1 MNGLPN
7 LIPIDILGHADF
19 SARFKRSKD
28 CPGLAAFGTQIDRI
42 REANPT
48 GTLLLDA
55 GDEFCSK
62 FWSGE
67 QIVETLSVIKTD
79 AMTLGNH
86 EFDRG
91 REFLE
96 SCIEHAD
103 FPILC
108 ANVIEKATGDLVKGA
123 KPWIMLNR
131 FGVQI
136 GILGLTTE
144 YTPFMVTA
152 SSFAP
157 YKVRSSVE
165 LCRKY
170 IPEMRE
176 AGAKIIVV
184 LTHFPFYV
192 DENGVLSGEL
202 YDVLTNSPQA
212 DVFIGGHIPGD
223 YAGICQDTAV
233 VKGGFGGNSLPHV
246 RLWYDLET
254 EAVVKKECTVHRVE
268 ARTVVKDEYR
278 VCEERLVA
286 PFREYLDTVLA
297 TAEETMAIHLASE
310 TKLGNLLADGV
321 CEGAGTQIAY
331 LNATSAG
338 GSIEPGPVTVEDILS
353 VVGYNDPIYTTRM
366 TGRQLRDLFEL
377 VYTPERFGNNAGLF
391 FSGIIVRMDHTQ
403 PSGQKVLAVM
413 LRDGTPVEMDRT
425 YSVASSEYMASGG
438 NDTSSIAQAIQ
449 WEKTQKRVYDALFD
463 YLRKDGTMRV
473 SPEQRLY
480 EKGEPENNHA
490 PF

>member
-1 MNGLPN
+1 MPS

-28 CPGLAAFGTQIDRI
+28 GPGLAAFGTRIDRI
-42 REANPT
+42 REANPK

-62 FWSGE
+62 LWSGS
-67 QIVETLSVIKTD
+67 QIVETLSVLRTD

-96 SCIEHAD
+96 SCVKRAD

-108 ANVIEKATGDLVKGA
+108 ANIVEKATGELVKGT
-123 KPWIMLNR
+123 KPWIILNR
-131 FGVQI
+131 SGVQI
-136 GILGLTTE
+136 GVLGLTTE

-152 SSFAP
+152 ASFAP
-157 YKVRSSVE
+157 YEVRSSVE
-165 LCRKY
+165 LCRQY
-170 IPEMRE
+170 IPEMRK
-176 AGAKIIVV
+176 AGARIIIV
-184 LTHFPFYV
+184 LAHFPFYIN
-192 DENGVLSGEL
+192 ENGILSGEL
-202 YDVLTNSPQA
+202 YDVLTNSPEA

-223 YAGICQDTAV
+223 YAGIWQNTAV

-246 RLWYDLET
+246 RLWFDPEKA
-254 EAVVKKECTVHRVE
+254 EVVKKECAVYRVD
-268 ARTVVKDEYR
+268 ACADVKEEYR
-278 VCEERLVA
+278 ACEERLTA
-286 PFREYLDTVLA
+286 PLRGYLDAVLA
-297 TAEETMAIHLASE
+297 TAEETMTIHLASE

-321 CEGAGTQIAY
+321 CEGADTQIAY

-338 GSIEPGPVTVEDILS
+338 GSIEPGPVTVEDILT

-366 TGRQLRDLFEL
+366 TGRQLWDLFEL
-377 VYTPERFGNNAGLF
+377 VYAPERFGNNAGLF
-391 FSGIIVRMDHTQ
+391 FSGIVVKIDHTR
-403 PSGQKVLAVM
+403 PSGQKVLAVL
-413 LRDGTPVEMDRT
+413 LRDGTPVEMDRA

-438 NDTSSIAQAIQ
+438 NDTLPIAHALK
-449 WEKTQKRVYDALFD
+449 WKNTQKRIYDALFD

-473 SPEQRLY
+473 SPERRLY